1 MGKDNTI
8 VSTCILSTP
17 NKSFWKG
24 QIRLPSFAFLRTSP
38 AETLNPSLQ
47 EFLLSDFIVAAM
59 ASVLKFGLG
68 FLEKKFTAWEVAQ
81 SCILLFFLLARPEM
95 IGKSAANSS
104 SVSEGYPF
112 QHEPAG
118 LLSYLAAQGHRN
130 QGFEKTGYLKPH
142 GVSVSTL
149 KFCNFGIYYNPF

>member
-68 FLEKKFTAWEVAQ
+68 FLEKNSLLGRWPKAAFFCFFSWHGQKWLANLLQIAPAFPKGTPSSMNLLV
-81 SCILLFFLLARPEM
+81 CFHIL
-95 IGKSAANSS
+95 
-104 SVSEGYPF
+104 
-112 QHEPAG
+112 QHKDTETKA
-118 LLSYLAAQGHRN
+118 SRKQGTSNRMEC
-130 QGFEKTGYLKPH
+130 QFPH
-142 GVSVSTL
+142 
-149 KFCNFGIYYNPF
+149 